1 MSEKWWSRKKL
12 NRLNPDEPFG
22 LCMCIA
28 WLIQCKNGD
37 ERRTN
42 EPGVQMRFIADLTT
56 EKPGDKSIPR
66 LIGCSVQAK
75 KMYIAT

>member
-1 MSEKWWSRKKL
+1 MYV
-12 NRLNPDEPFG
+12 
-22 LCMCIA
+22 A
-28 WLIQCKNGD
+28 WLIQCKNWD

-42 EPGVQMRFIADLTT
+42 EPGVQIRFIADLTT

-75 KMYIAT
+75 KVYVAM